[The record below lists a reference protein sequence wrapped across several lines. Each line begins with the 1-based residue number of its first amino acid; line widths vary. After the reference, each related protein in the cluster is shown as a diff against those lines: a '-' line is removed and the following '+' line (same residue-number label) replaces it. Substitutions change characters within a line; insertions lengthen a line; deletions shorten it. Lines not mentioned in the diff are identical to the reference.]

1 MLLMGKDKILSNYRN
16 LEEEYDLLLQKE
28 KRILFILSI
37 LRLFVFLGGL
47 GFLWLSFNIGSLE
60 GIFSLAILIL
70 VFGYL
75 LFLFSDHTL
84 KRDFY
89 SNLITINKN
98 ELKALSGDISV
109 FGNGEKY
116 VNQSHDFS
124 NDIDLFGN
132 KSVFQFINRTCTGN
146 GSDILAGW
154 LSDPMKISENL
165 HFRQEAIKE
174 LSENLTWYQK
184 FIATGMLNPLNNS
197 DISDLMD
204 WMGEDDK
211 SQKGFFHLL
220 TIYIL
225 PVVISVILILVSAG
239 LVHYSFFIILFLLN
253 LAIIGS
259 QLKRTN
265 NIHNRVSG
273 KYQFLSST
281 ALLLRIFDKKPFSA
295 TLLTEMRN
303 QLVGSPQSAEKS
315 IKRLSRILQT
325 FDSRLNMLV
334 GFALNGLFLWDL
346 QCINFLRKWKKDSKD
361 SLPEW
366 MNILGQADAFVSLAG
381 FAYNNPQYTYP
392 LVSVDQTVFKAV
404 ELGHPLID
412 EKNRVNNNFEI
423 IQKGSVR
430 IITGANMAGKSTFLR
445 TVAVNFVL
453 AMTGAPVCAG
463 EMIFSPMKIFSSMRT
478 TDSLSQNESYFY
490 AELKRLK
497 KLKNMLEEGEPVF
510 FLLDEILK
518 GTNSTDKS
526 IGSKLFLKKVISLKG
541 TGIIATHDISL
552 GELETTYQDVVRN
565 QCFEIEIDG
574 EHISFD
580 YKLKSGITQKMNA
593 AILMKQMGITEE
605 DIL

>member
-1 MLLMGKDKILSNYRN
+1 MAEDRILQSYIR
-16 LEEEYDLLLQKE
+16 LEEEYSLLFQKE

-47 GFLWLSFNIGSLE
+47 VLLWFAFNIGSFA
-60 GIFSLAILIL
+60 GIFSIAILVL

-75 LFLFSDHTL
+75 LFLFSNHTF

-89 SNLITINKN
+89 SNLITINRN
-98 ELKALSGDISV
+98 ELKASSGDISV
-109 FGNGEKY
+109 FGSGEKY
-116 VNQSHDFS
+116 IEHSHDFS

-132 KSVFQFINRTCTGN
+132 RSVFQFLNRTCTGN

-154 LSDPMKISENL
+154 LSDPLKVSENIYL
-165 HFRQEAIKE
+165 RQEAIKE
-174 LSENLTWYQK
+174 LSENLNWYQR
-184 FIATGMLNPLNNS
+184 FIATGMLNPFNNS
-197 DISDLMD
+197 DIKDLID
-204 WMGEDDK
+204 WIGEED
-211 SQKGFFHLL
+211 SSLKGFNHLL

-225 PVVISVILILVSAG
+225 PCLTTIVLFLVSFG
-239 LVHYSFFIILFLLN
+239 LIHYSVFIILFFSN

-281 ALLLRIFDKKPFSA
+281 ALLFSVFGEKSFA
-295 TLLTEMRN
+295 STLLAEMRN
-303 QLVGSPQSAEKS
+303 QLVGSPQSAEAS
-315 IKRLSRILQT
+315 IKKLSRILQT

-334 GFALNGLFLWDL
+334 GLVLNGLFLWDL
-346 QCINFLRKWKKDSKD
+346 QCVYSLQKWKKNSKE
-361 SLPEW
+361 SLPVW
-366 MNILGQADAFVSLAG
+366 LNVLGQADALVSLAC
-381 FAYNNPQYTYP
+381 FAFNNPHYTYP
-392 LVSVDQTVFKAV
+392 TVSDDQTVFKAF

-412 EKNRVNNNFEI
+412 EGKRVNNNFEI
-423 IQKGSVR
+423 IHKGSVQ

-445 TVAVNFVL
+445 TVAVNYVL
-453 AMTGAPVCAG
+453 AMVGAPVCASN
-463 EMIFSPMKIFSSMRT
+463 MQFSPMKIFSSMRT

-497 KLKNMLEEGEPVF
+497 RLKNMLEEEEAVF

-526 IGSKLFLKKVISLKG
+526 MGSKLFLKKIIALKG

-552 GELETTYQDVVRN
+552 GELETLYQNVVRN
-565 QCFEIEIDG
+565 QCFEIDIDG
-574 EHISFD
+574 DRISFD
-580 YKLKSGITQKMNA
+580 YKLKNGITQKMNA
-593 AILMKQMGITEE
+593 AILMKQMGITED
-605 DIL
+605 DIM